1 MTGKYMEYVIYTVL
15 LICCGI
21 GWILVLFRRKGEMD
35 ISRTLVG
42 TAAVVLKRMWRRLP
56 KRDWLT
62 AQIKERQYRIRQPAL
77 ELEIYK
83 SSILLKNL
91 SLAEQDR
98 PFSADYM
105 IEQLMEHTKRLNPV
119 YSQMLTLYRGGK
131 DREAFALLENCCTSR
146 SARNFSMILSK
157 LDRISP
163 GELTEQMEVF
173 QEMMGQQRMT
183 AEMKLVQRNSVII
196 MALAAGTMFVMM
208 IDFTVVVV
216 FMHTITLL
224 ESVF

>member
-1 MTGKYMEYVIYTVL
+1 
-15 LICCGI
+15 
-21 GWILVLFRRKGEMD
+21 
-35 ISRTLVG
+35 
-42 TAAVVLKRMWRRLP
+42 
-56 KRDWLT
+56 
-62 AQIKERQYRIRQPAL
+62 
-77 ELEIYK
+77 
-83 SSILLKNL
+83 
-91 SLAEQDR
+91 
-98 PFSADYM
+98 M
-105 IEQLMEHTKRLNPV
+105 IEQLMEHTKRLKPV

-146 SARNFSMILSK
+146 SARNLSMILSK

-196 MALAAGTMFVMM
+196 MGLAAGAMFVMM

>member
-1 MTGKYMEYVIYTVL
+1 
-15 LICCGI
+15 
-21 GWILVLFRRKGEMD
+21 
-35 ISRTLVG
+35 
-42 TAAVVLKRMWRRLP
+42 
-56 KRDWLT
+56 
-62 AQIKERQYRIRQPAL
+62 
-77 ELEIYK
+77 
-83 SSILLKNL
+83 
-91 SLAEQDR
+91 
-98 PFSADYM
+98 
-105 IEQLMEHTKRLNPV
+105 
-119 YSQMLTLYRGGK
+119 
-131 DREAFALLENCCTSR
+131 
-146 SARNFSMILSK
+146 MILSK

-196 MALAAGTMFVMM
+196 MGLAAGAMFVMM

>member
-1 MTGKYMEYVIYTVL
+1 
-15 LICCGI
+15 
-21 GWILVLFRRKGEMD
+21 
-35 ISRTLVG
+35 
-42 TAAVVLKRMWRRLP
+42 
-56 KRDWLT
+56 
-62 AQIKERQYRIRQPAL
+62 
-77 ELEIYK
+77 
-83 SSILLKNL
+83 
-91 SLAEQDR
+91 
-98 PFSADYM
+98 
-105 IEQLMEHTKRLNPV
+105 
-119 YSQMLTLYRGGK
+119 
-131 DREAFALLENCCTSR
+131 
-146 SARNFSMILSK
+146 MILSK

>member
-1 MTGKYMEYVIYTVL
+1 
-15 LICCGI
+15 
-21 GWILVLFRRKGEMD
+21 
-35 ISRTLVG
+35 
-42 TAAVVLKRMWRRLP
+42 
-56 KRDWLT
+56 
-62 AQIKERQYRIRQPAL
+62 
-77 ELEIYK
+77 
-83 SSILLKNL
+83 
-91 SLAEQDR
+91 
-98 PFSADYM
+98 
-105 IEQLMEHTKRLNPV
+105 
-119 YSQMLTLYRGGK
+119 
-131 DREAFALLENCCTSR
+131 
-146 SARNFSMILSK
+146 MILSK

-196 MALAAGTMFVMM
+196 MVLAAGTMFVMM